1 MEDYESGR
9 HSTLRFIRNI
19 LLHYYYNIC
28 MVHPH
33 TGQVSSMVLIAENET
48 VLTTIYYSVL
58 CLVHTTSRQKV
69 TGFLAE

>member
-19 LLHYYYNIC
+19 LLHYYDNSC

-33 TGQVSSMVLIAENET
+33 IGQVSSMVLITENET
-48 VLTTIYYSVL
+48 VLTTKFTLYFVWSTQPVD
-58 CLVHTTSRQKV
+58 KK
-69 TGFLAE
+69 